1 MRAPVF
7 RSARAGRAMAT
18 GDFVGMDWGRE
29 SVSRL
34 RTRGWPALLTAVLV
48 AALTLVAL
56 RMELIRMEYSLAAA
70 IAQEETLLGEARQFT
85 VTMRQ
90 LRHPGVLAKRA
101 RALGFAAPENVVR
114 LTLPGPTAN
123 LADASGTRP

>member
-18 GDFVGMDWGRE
+18 NDFVGVDWGRE
-29 SVSRL
+29 SVARL

-90 LRHPGVLAKRA
+90 LRDPGLLAKRA
-101 RALGFAAPENVVR
+101 RALGFAAPESVVQ
-114 LTLPGPTAN
+114 LPVPGPTTN
-123 LADASGTRP
+123 LADAGGARP